1 MSQSSKSRDLAIQYL
16 AQNLAPSQVA
26 GVLGVTESAISQLM
40 ADEDFMKEVNAA
52 KEAAS
57 AEDLKFDE
65 RLDEAESR
73 VLENIERRI
82 GMANM
87 QQSLQAFRVLNGA
100 RRRKDARTHF
110 GAAGSGVTVN
120 IMLPTSMVPKYIMNS
135 QSEIVEVEGKTMAS
149 ATPNRVTELLAEQK
163 AAALPAPEG
172 VTQAI
177 PTDSV
182 KQTRALEGLTS
193 LTQRPRMGQVKS
205 VGKPAL
211 IDLI

>member
-1 MSQSSKSRDLAIQYL
+1 MSQTSKTRDLALQYL

-26 GVLGVTESAISQLM
+26 ATLGVTESAISQLL
-40 ADEDFMKEVNAA
+40 AQEDFAA
-52 KEAAS
+52 ELAALQQAAS
-57 AEDLKFDE
+57 EEDLKFDD
-65 RLDEAESR
+65 RLDQAESMF
-73 VLENIERRI
+73 LENIERRI

-100 RRRKDARTHF
+100 KRRKDSRVQL
-110 GAAGSGVTVN
+110 GQGNNGVTVN
-120 IMLPTSMVPKYIMNS
+120 IMMPIAMIPKYVMNS

-149 ATPNRVTELLAEQK
+149 ASPGRVNEMLAETK
-163 AAALPAPEG
+163 LAALPAPDG

-182 KQTRALEGLTS
+182 KQTRAFEGLTT
-193 LTQRPRMGQVKS
+193 LTKRPMRPDVKK

-211 IDLI
+211 IDLL